1 MSHVTKDPITQ
12 NTAKKT
18 RRPAKMVR
26 IGGPFAT
33 SLLLVTSDPSE
44 EPFDAYTGCNLCFNN
59 NLTLFLNLSENFSKS
74 IFLL

>member
-44 EPFDAYTGCNLCFNN
+44 EPFDAYTGCFNN